1 MDIYTEKSGYF
12 DSLQNI
18 ETGREIY
25 YYVGRLECLRIKNE
39 QGNPLRIVQKEWPR
53 KGIDKEIV
61 KIQIG

>member
-25 YYVGRLECLRIKNE
+25 YYVGRLECLRIKDE
-39 QGNPLRIVQKEWPR
+39 QRNPLRTVQKGW
-53 KGIDKEIV
+53 
-61 KIQIG
+61 